1 MQVVPAPLWP
11 AATRLSPGANAHP
24 RALRFPR
31 TSVVGLSS
39 SRRDSALVTFPSAA
53 PPANSNNQRIPKK
66 LAEFLVEFAVAF
78 QKHGIYPQGH
88 PQLSATVDRCVRK
101 LDGVLNDTEP
111 VAFAV
116 ARNQIVIGSVATDPT
131 NALMRELA
139 QRLHR
144 LRIGSIHI
152 LPGVRRDEL
161 ADFLYAA
168 SIEDD
173 DKPQIAIAAQSMRW
187 PHIHVTA
194 LSYDRLELMGEESG
208 LTDQQNQRAG
218 AKLIWIAL
226 ARATLM
232 LGGDPGSDELLNPL
246 VLASALNEKRDPE
259 YDQAIVGFLMELT
272 ESLKG
277 PQSEDSVVV
286 SGQLTDLIRSLQPA
300 ALNRLLEMGGDAEK
314 RKRLVKDAS
323 QHLAADAVLALVQS
337 AAKASNQTLSS
348 SLLRLLGKLALQAE
362 KGGALMRA
370 GASNEMRDQVAQLVD
385 NWDTRRLN
393 PEGYQEALD
402 RMAHQRGLAL
412 MQQRKHPCEPKR
424 LVATALETD
433 TLGGPVWLAVNQ
445 LISNGGIAM
454 LLDLLDRA
462 PANNATADALWPL
475 VATPDNLRHLL
486 REEQIDPALLERIT
500 SRMGLDVVELLLDG
514 LETSETRT
522 MRRKLLDLL
531 ARFGNDAGPMIVKRL
546 QNEDIPWYVQ
556 RNLLTLLVL
565 LPKAPAGFSP
575 QPFLTHTDERV
586 RREALKLLLRMP
598 QHRQTTIVVALS
610 DRDDGIVKTAMAA
623 ALDDC
628 PKAAL
633 PLIMRNVERRSVH
646 PEMRALGIRV
656 IGATAD
662 PETLEWLLGYAAKR
676 TKLLGRM
683 KLLPKSMEMLAALAG
698 LAHGWNTD
706 PRVKDVLESAR
717 KSKDSDVRA
726 AAQPRRRP
734 SE

>member
-1 MQVVPAPLWP
+1 M
-11 AATRLSPGANAHP
+11 
-24 RALRFPR
+24 
-31 TSVVGLSS
+31 
-39 SRRDSALVTFPSAA
+39 TFPSAA
-53 PPANSNNQRIPKK
+53 PPANSNHQRIPKK

-116 ARNQIVIGSVATDPT
+116 ARNQIVIGNVTTDPT
-131 NALMRELA
+131 HPPPHPPP

-161 ADFLYAA
+161 ADFLYAS

-173 DKPQIAIAAQSMRW
+173 DKPQIAISAQSMRW
-187 PHIHVTA
+187 PHVHITA
-194 LSYDRLELMGEESG
+194 LTYDRLELMGEESG

-226 ARATLM
+226 ARATLS
-232 LGGDPGSDELLNPL
+232 LGADPGSEELLNPR
-246 VLASALNEKRDPE
+246 VLASALNERREPE
-259 YDQAIVGFLMELT
+259 YDQAVVDFLLELT

-277 PQSEDSVVV
+277 PQSEDSITV
-286 SGQLTDLIRSLQPA
+286 SGQLTDLIKSLQPA

-323 QHLAADAVLALVQS
+323 QYLAADAVLALVQS

-348 SLLRLLGKLALQAE
+348 SLLRLLSKLALQAE
-362 KGGALMRA
+362 KGSAPMRA
-370 GASNEMRDQVAQLVD
+370 GASNEMREQVAQLVD
-385 NWDTRRLN
+385 NWDTKRLN
-393 PEGYQEALD
+393 PEGYQDALD
-402 RMAHQRGLAL
+402 RMAHQRGLSL

-445 LISNGGIAM
+445 LIMNGGIAM

-462 PANNATADALWPL
+462 PAKNATADALWPL

-486 REEQIDPALLERIT
+486 REEQIDPALLERIS

-546 QNEDIPWYVQ
+546 KNPDIPWYVQ

-565 LPKAPAGFSP
+565 LPKAPDGFSP
-575 QPFLTHTDERV
+575 QSFLTHTDERV
-586 RREALKLLLRMP
+586 RREALKLMLRMP
-598 QHRQTTIVVALS
+598 KHRQTTIIVALS

-656 IGATAD
+656 IGAAAD

-698 LAHGWNTD
+698 LAHGWSND
-706 PRVKDVLESAR
+706 PRVKDVLESAK
-717 KSKDSDVRA
+717 KSKDADVRA

>member
-1 MQVVPAPLWP
+1 M
-11 AATRLSPGANAHP
+11 TH
-24 RALRFPR
+24 
-31 TSVVGLSS
+31 
-39 SRRDSALVTFPSAA
+39 PSAA
-53 PPANSNNQRIPKK
+53 PPVNPNQTGIPKK
-66 LAEFLVEFAVAF
+66 LVEFLVEFAVAV
-78 QKHGIYPQGH
+78 QKHAIYPQGH
-88 PQLSATVDRCVRK
+88 PQLATAVDKCVRR
-101 LDGVLNDTEP
+101 LDGILNGDDP
-111 VAFAV
+111 VTFAF
-116 ARNQIVIGSVATDPT
+116 ARNQVVIDNVATDPA

-144 LRIGSIHI
+144 QRIGSIRI
-152 LPGVRRDEL
+152 LPGVLRDEL
-161 ADFLYAA
+161 ADFLYAS
-168 SIEDD
+168 SIEENE
-173 DKPQIAIAAQSMRW
+173 KPQIAIAAQTMRW
-187 PHIHVTA
+187 PHINVTT
-194 LSYDRLELMGEESG
+194 LTYEKLELMGEESG
-208 LTDQQNQRAG
+208 LTDDENTRAG

-232 LGGDPGSDELLNPL
+232 MGADPADETLLSPL
-246 VLASALNEKRDPE
+246 VLASAISEKRDPA
-259 YDQAIVGFLMELT
+259 YDQSVVGFLLQLT

-277 PQSEDSVVV
+277 PQTEESIKVTS
-286 SGQLTDLIRSLQPA
+286 QLTELIKSLQPA
-300 ALNRLLEMGGDAEK
+300 ALDRLLEMGGDAEK
-314 RKRLVKDAS
+314 RKRFVMDTS
-323 QHLAADAVLALVQS
+323 QHLAADAVLALVQA
-337 AAKASNQTLSS
+337 AAKASNQTISS

-362 KGGALMRA
+362 KGGSLMRA
-370 GASNEMRDQVAQLVD
+370 GASTAMRDQVEQLVD

-402 RMAHQRGLAL
+402 RMAQRRVFTL
-412 MQQRKHPCEPKR
+412 MLQRQHPCEPKR

-445 LISNGGIAM
+445 LISHGGIAM

-462 PANNATADALWPL
+462 PANNATAEELWPL

-486 REEQIDPALLERIT
+486 REEQIDPALLERIS

-546 QNEDIPWYVQ
+546 MSEDIPWYVQ

-565 LPKAPAGFSP
+565 LPKVPDGFSP
-575 QPFLTHTDERV
+575 QLFLTHSDERV
-586 RREALKLLLRMP
+586 RREALKLMLRMP
-598 QHRQTTIVVALS
+598 QHRQTTIIAALS

-656 IGATAD
+656 IGASRD
-662 PETLEWLLGYAAKR
+662 PETLEWLLGYAVKR
-676 TKLLGRM
+676 TKILRRM
-683 KLLPKSMEMLAALAG
+683 KLLPKSTEMLAALAG
-698 LAHGWNTD
+698 LAHGWND
-706 PRVKDVLESAR
+706 EPSVKSVLERAQ
-717 KSKDSDVRA
+717 KSKDSDVRSA
-726 AAQPRRRP
+726 ALPRRRP
-734 SE
+734 SDRSNSLP

>member
-1 MQVVPAPLWP
+1 M
-11 AATRLSPGANAHP
+11 TY
-24 RALRFPR
+24 
-31 TSVVGLSS
+31 
-39 SRRDSALVTFPSAA
+39 PSAA
-53 PPANSNNQRIPKK
+53 PSASSSQSGVPKK
-66 LAEFLVEFAVAF
+66 LAEFLIEFAVAV
-78 QKHGIYPQGH
+78 QKHAIYPQGH
-88 PQLSATVDRCVRK
+88 PQLATAVDKCVRR
-101 LDGVLNDTEP
+101 LDGILNGAEP
-111 VAFAV
+111 VTFAF
-116 ARNQIVIGSVATDPT
+116 ARNQVIIDNVATDPA

-144 LRIGSIHI
+144 QRIGSIRI
-152 LPGVRRDEL
+152 LPGVLRDEL
-161 ADFLYAA
+161 ADFLYAS
-168 SIEDD
+168 SIEENE
-173 DKPQIAIAAQSMRW
+173 KPQIAIAAQTMRW
-187 PHIHVTA
+187 PHINVTT
-194 LSYDRLELMGEESG
+194 LTYDKLELMGEDSG
-208 LTDQQNQRAG
+208 LTDDENKRAG

-232 LGGDPGSDELLNPL
+232 LGADPEDEELLSPF
-246 VLASALNEKRDPE
+246 VLASALNEKRDPA
-259 YDQAIVGFLMELT
+259 YDQSVVGFLMQLT

-277 PQSEDSVVV
+277 PQTEESLKVTS
-286 SGQLTDLIRSLQPA
+286 QLTELIKSLQPD
-300 ALNRLLEMGGDAEK
+300 ALDRLLEMGGDAEK
-314 RKRLVKDAS
+314 RKRFVMDTS
-323 QHLAADAVLALVQS
+323 QHLAADAVLALVQA
-337 AAKASNQTLSS
+337 AAKAANQTISS

-370 GASNEMRDQVAQLVD
+370 GASAAMRDQVEQLVD

-402 RMAHQRGLAL
+402 RMAQRRVFTL
-412 MQQRKHPCEPKR
+412 MLQRQHPCEPKR

-445 LISNGGIAM
+445 LISHGGIAM

-462 PANNATADALWPL
+462 PENNRTAEELWPL

-546 QNEDIPWYVQ
+546 MNEDIPWYVQ

-565 LPKAPAGFSP
+565 LPKVPDGFSP
-575 QPFLTHTDERV
+575 QIFLTHSDERV
-586 RREALKLLLRMP
+586 RREALKLMLRMP
-598 QHRQTTIVVALS
+598 QHRQTTIIAALS

-623 ALDDC
+623 ALDSC

-646 PEMRALGIRV
+646 PEMRSLGIRV
-656 IGATAD
+656 IGASAD
-662 PETLEWLLGYAAKR
+662 PETLEWLLSYAVKR
-676 TKLLGRM
+676 TKILRRM
-683 KLLPKSMEMLAALAG
+683 KLLPKSTEMLAALAG
-698 LAHGWNTD
+698 LAHGWNEE
-706 PRVKDVLESAR
+706 PNVKTVLERAQ

-726 AAQPRRRP
+726 AALPRRRP
-734 SE
+734 SDRSNSLP